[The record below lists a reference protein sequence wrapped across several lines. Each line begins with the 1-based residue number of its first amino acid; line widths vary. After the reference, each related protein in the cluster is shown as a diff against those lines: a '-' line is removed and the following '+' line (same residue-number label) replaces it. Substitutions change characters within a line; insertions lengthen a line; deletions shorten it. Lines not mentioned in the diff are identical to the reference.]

1 MSPTKFA
8 SLGGG
13 PFWMIERL
21 DSSESKA
28 FVEAAGAELCLRGDD
43 QLAEVICNFCHWS
56 HLPQIY

>member
-1 MSPTKFA
+1 MSPIKFA

-43 QLAEVICNFCHWS
+43 QLAEVTRNFS
-56 HLPQIY
+56 HCPKIV